1 MTGIKKESHMQ
12 LLKVYRLTKAIE
24 ALTKDAESP
33 YVVPAKELAQ
43 ARSYLR
49 SDIKL
54 CLKHLQRAHTLY
66 QQESAL
72 AVRYQTVAD
81 YVRTQATQ
89 DFASMGVEYERAVR
103 SGDYRGAGKILD
115 KMLSSEIPQKQK
127 EHLLVILSDD
137 RRSITIRNKDT
148 TFLRISSI
156 TAVDESSSINGGGFS
171 GSIMPG
177 ESVKIPLDG
186 AAVGTVLVNINYSSG
201 GRSFKRD
208 YRVGE
213 SHESKNTR

>member
-66 QQESAL
+66 QQESSL
-72 AVRYQTVAD
+72 AVRYQSVAE
-81 YVRTQATQ
+81 YVRTQATP
-89 DFASMGVEYERAVR
+89 DFASMGVAYERAVR
-103 SGDYRGAGKILD
+103 SGDYREAGKVLD
-115 KMLSSEIPQKQK
+115 QMLSHEIPEKRE
-127 EHLLVILSDD
+127 EHLSVVLSDD
-137 RRSITIRNKDT
+137 RMSIVIRNKAKSFIIVT
-148 TFLRISSI
+148 SVVAEGEGHSAT
-156 TAVDESSSINGGGFS
+156 GGGFN
-171 GSIMPG
+171 GRLMPG
-177 ESVKIPLDG
+177 ESATIQLDRAAAG
-186 AAVGTVLVNINYSSG
+186 AVLVSIRYNTG
-201 GRSFKRD
+201 GRPIKRD

-213 SHESKNTR
+213 SR